1 MVKGIDI
8 FRDFFKDYNSHF
20 ILIGGAACHLW
31 ADNLGIDF
39 RTTKDLDIVIV
50 VEKLSKDFVRHFW
63 DFVKNGGYSNKQKS
77 INRKNYYRF
86 HSPSN
91 KNYPYM
97 LELFSRKPDILEI
110 SKNQNLIP
118 LPVNDDLSSLSAIL
132 MNDDYYNLILEQR
145 TIINKIPT
153 LSHLALICL
162 KSQAY
167 IDLTKMK
174 KEGKKVDSH
183 DIKKHKNDVFRLAF
197 TLVPENRIELPELIK
212 QNIKLFI
219 SKMEKNPPDVKQL
232 AKEMGLPPMKFENIL
247 QSLKESF
254 NLKD

>member
-50 VEKLSKDFVRHFW
+50 VEKLSKDFVKHFW

-77 INRKNYYRF
+77 INKKNYYRF

-97 LELFSRKPDILEI
+97 LELFSRK
-110 SKNQNLIP
+110 QN
-118 LPVNDDLSSLSAIL
+118 
-132 MNDDYYNLILEQR
+132 R
-145 TIINKIPT
+145 TYRTDKT
-153 LSHLALICL
+153 
-162 KSQAY
+162 
-167 IDLTKMK
+167 
-174 KEGKKVDSH
+174 
-183 DIKKHKNDVFRLAF
+183 KHKIVYFRNGEKSSRCKATCKGDGF
-197 TLVPENRIELPELIK
+197 TSNEI
-212 QNIKLFI
+212 
-219 SKMEKNPPDVKQL
+219 
-232 AKEMGLPPMKFENIL
+232 
-247 QSLKESF
+247 
-254 NLKD
+254 